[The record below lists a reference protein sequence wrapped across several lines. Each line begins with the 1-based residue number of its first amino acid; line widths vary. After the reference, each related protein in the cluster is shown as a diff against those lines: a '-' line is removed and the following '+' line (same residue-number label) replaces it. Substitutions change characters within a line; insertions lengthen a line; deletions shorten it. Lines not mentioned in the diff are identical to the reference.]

1 MKRFN
6 VAAAT
11 LLAAA
16 LALPVAAQA
25 EDAPG
30 VFKIPGTE
38 STIKFYGYVQ
48 LDTTFDMAG
57 RDPNVEGN
65 DWATQIALVPLKDS
79 WEAKNKKNQLYF
91 TARTSRF
98 GLVTSTPSKWGA
110 VSVKLEGDFNAPN
123 LEMGQTYTNSVL
135 FRLRQ
140 AYGSVGNLLVGQTW
154 STFLDFGSA
163 PDTVDFNGP
172 GSLPLIRN
180 PMIRYTA
187 PITDGTTL
195 AVALENAPGTD
206 GNDYC
211 TDAVTCDNTTR
222 KFQTI
227 PDVVAAL
234 NYGASWGGLSLRGM
248 TTNYK
253 RADPVLGGSPY
264 SKQGFGGSLGAN
276 FKISGDTLVAY
287 VVGGPGI
294 GRYIMN
300 TVANGF
306 VVDDPAAKTLTLV
319 TAYAYHVGYTHVWNP
334 EFRSNLVWSQTMIQN
349 PSVNGVKQFG
359 NTANET
365 MSQIFVNT
373 FWSATKNT
381 EFGAEYI
388 WGERKTFDVGAGSQ
402 KGDQSRVNVS
412 FHYNFF

>member
-6 VAAAT
+6 VLAA

-16 LALPVAAQA
+16 VALPMAALA
-25 EDAPG
+25 DDAPG
-30 VFKIPGTE
+30 VFKIPGTD

-65 DWATQIALVPLKDS
+65 DWATQIALVPLKTDY
-79 WEAKNKKNQLYF
+79 EAKNKQNQLYF

-98 GLVTSTPSKWGA
+98 GIQTNTPSRLGA
-110 VSVKLEGDFNAPN
+110 VGVKIEGDFNAPN

-135 FRLRQ
+135 FRLRH
-140 AYGSVGNLLVGQTW
+140 AYGTVGNLLVGQTW
-154 STFLDFGSA
+154 TTFLDFGSA

-172 GSLPLIRN
+172 GSLALVRQ

-187 PITDGTTL
+187 PMGPASLT
-195 AVALENAPGTD
+195 VALENAPGTD
-206 GNDYC
+206 GNDY
-211 TDAVTCDNTTR
+211 APGTTR

-227 PDVVAAL
+227 PDIHAAL
-234 NYGASWGGLSLRGM
+234 NFGGSWGGLSLRGVTM
-248 TTNYK
+248 NYK

-276 FKISGDTLVAY
+276 FKFAGDTLVAY
-287 VVGGPGI
+287 VAGGPGI
-294 GRYIMN
+294 GRYVMN
-300 TVANGF
+300 TVASPAF
-306 VVDDPAAKTLTLV
+306 IDDSAGKKMDLV
-319 TAYAYHVGYTHVWNP
+319 TAFAYHVGFTHVWSP
-334 EFRSNLVWSQTMIQN
+334 EFRSNAVWSQTMITN
-349 PSVNGVKQFG
+349 PKVGGVEVLGNGDNK
-359 NTANET
+359 T
-365 MSQIFVNT
+365 MSQLFVNS
-373 FWSATKNT
+373 FWSATKT
-381 EFGAEYI
+381 AEFGVEYV
-388 WGERKTFDVGAGSQ
+388 WGQRETFATGGAAAQ